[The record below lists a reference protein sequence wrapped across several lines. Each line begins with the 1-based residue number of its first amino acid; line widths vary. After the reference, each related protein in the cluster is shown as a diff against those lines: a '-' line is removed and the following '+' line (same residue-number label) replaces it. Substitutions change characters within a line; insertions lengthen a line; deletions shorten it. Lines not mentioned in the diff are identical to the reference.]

1 MILASIILVSLA
13 VVLFV
18 SRYRHRD
25 VVKDWSTVLS
35 PEAARIVEQ
44 VEANA
49 ETDQRMTADAWA
61 LAEAAQE
68 RAEYQEAIR
77 QLELALWLL
86 EDCTPGR
93 LVKLRAMTVVCRQV
107 AAVLPLPPV
116 RPSSFK
122 LTRVR
127 SLAGLGAILHAIL
140 VTPAERMA
148 LRARVLVAV
157 FRLLVWTLRR
167 AKAVAAER
175 PDRGRAWRRFEAA
188 MGDYWTADRECSAS
202 YRACMV
208 TLSEYLRREGVA

>member
-1 MILASIILVSLA
+1 MILASIIIVSLA

-18 SRYRHRD
+18 ARYRHRD

-49 ETDQRMTADAWA
+49 DTDHRMTADAWA

-77 QLELALWLL
+77 QLELALWLI

-93 LVKLRAMTVVCRQV
+93 LVKLRAMTVACRQV

-122 LTRVR
+122 LARVR